1 MPCICVSFTHGALSS
16 KGPGQRHLSD
26 SAIFSIHNLFPGLE
40 YLILFP
46 VVVSL
51 SKMPESPL
59 MRLHLLQWTPSLS
72 LWSPI
77 HVRFSL
83 WPLQPRGCQ
92 GCVFTPDL
100 SCQVSTVHH
109 APFSPMFP
117 HCQERTTWKTL
128 AKFNCQLETQPWPP
142 LHHVPAQWPCANIFQ
157 KFPSRWC

>member
-1 MPCICVSFTHGALSS
+1 MVFWAP
-16 KGPGQRHLSD
+16 KGLDNVTSLTLLPLAYMTCSLDLAHST
-26 SAIFSIHNLFPGLE
+26 E

-51 SKMPESPL
+51 SNMPESPL
-59 MRLHLLQWTPSLS
+59 MSLHLLQWTPSLY
-72 LWSPI
+72 LWSPT

-92 GCVFTPDL
+92 GCAFTRDL

-109 APFSPMFP
+109 DPFSPMFP

-128 AKFNCQLETQPWPP
+128 AKFSCQLEMQPWPP